1 MITPAQKQRLDTGR
15 VRRGDM
21 TDEEREAILSQQR
34 QRQYDLEFLSYEDP
48 SLYKAVMDKQA
59 AENAV
64 FTAANPLPEFGT
76 LTDGSEVYQSGQSRR
91 NIVDY
96 LAPERGFKRDTIQKF
111 MGGNA
116 SRIGGFGVADLLGAG
131 LLDAADGLSF
141 SRDMN
146 KRNDLAI
153 AHLDEQIIAE
163 GVKPYSL
170 EFYRQRNARM
180 PEMETSFDAMLDIGI
195 GGIEAVT
202 LGTSRLITKPVK
214 GFLKNLSAKF
224 ASPVTPSPSAG
235 ALPTAN
241 NVAQQTAR
249 EILEL
254 RAAGRSNEVTEQM
267 MSAADDPY
275 MFNNTPLDMSQE
287 ARMARASAN
296 DFDVENLM
304 YRGSPENESVIDR
317 DLIFSSDSGYVASTY
332 AKNANLPMTQT
343 NAVIAPIL
351 TRPKNAFTIDQKGR
365 NYERIPIDET
375 ISGESNTLRKQFGD
389 GIETWTVNGVPTT
402 DTNRIASLGM
412 KEFDSIQLNNIVDRG
427 PETYYKFTEPQE
439 YYTNPKTGESVA
451 AGRSASID
459 KDFQAKT
466 RIPST
471 VRINRPEDVKS
482 QFARFDPEF
491 RHLRNLSASILA
503 TIGFT
508 GLAKSLK
515 QNENGDQM

>member
-1 MITPAQKQRLDTGR
+1 
-15 VRRGDM
+15 M
-21 TDEEREAILSQQR
+21 TDEEYRAENQRKAQLRAERQAIVRQQR
-34 QRQYDLEFLSYEDP
+34 QEENDLEFLSYEDP

-59 AENAV
+59 AENAAL
-64 FTAANPLPEFGT
+64 TASNPVTGFGT

-91 NIVDY
+91 DIVDY
-96 LAPERGFKRDTIQKF
+96 LAPERGLKRDTIQKF

-116 SRIGGFGVADLLGAG
+116 SRSGGFGVADLLGAG

-153 AHLDEQIIAE
+153 AQLEEQIIAE

-241 NVAQQTAR
+241 TVAQQTAR

-287 ARMARASAN
+287 ARMARAS
-296 DFDVENLM
+296 DQKFD
-304 YRGSPENESVIDR
+304 P
-317 DLIFSSDSGYVASTY
+317 DLIHGSNMDIDGFDRTTRGTYLTNNPDMADSYVSKEGGQLY
-332 AKNANLPMTQT
+332 PVM
-343 NAVIAPIL
+343 V
-351 TRPKNAFTIDQKGR
+351 RGGGDFPKVQGGGAFY
-365 NYERIPIDET
+365 NRIPASGLPEELQYMKYDT
-375 ISGESNTLRKQFGD
+375 GSMPFNTDFISARAGEGGFS
-389 GIETWTVNGVPTT
+389 GIKFK
-402 DTNRIASLGM
+402 DI
-412 KEFDSIQLNNIVDRG
+412 IDRG
-427 PETYYKFTEPQE
+427 PNIKQYLGETPEEAMARATRASVPSDVVNVN
-439 YYTNPKTGESVA
+439 NPKNI
-451 AGRSASID
+451 RS
-459 KDFQAKT
+459 
-466 RIPST
+466 
-471 VRINRPEDVKS
+471 E
-482 QFARFDPEF
+482 FARFDPEF
-491 RHLRNLSASILA
+491 SNLRNLSASILA

>member
-1 MITPAQKQRLDTGR
+1 
-15 VRRGDM
+15 M
-21 TDEEREAILSQQR
+21 TDEEYRAENQRKAQLRAERQAIVRQQR
-34 QRQYDLEFLSYEDP
+34 QEENDLEFLSYEDP

-59 AENAV
+59 AENAAL
-64 FTAANPLPEFGT
+64 TASNPVTGFGT

-91 NIVDY
+91 DIVDY
-96 LAPERGFKRDTIQKF
+96 LAPERGLKRDTIQKF

-116 SRIGGFGVADLLGAG
+116 SRSGGFGVADLLGAG

-153 AHLDEQIIAE
+153 AQLEEQIIAE

-241 NVAQQTAR
+241 TVAQQTAR

-275 MFNNTPLDMSQE
+275 MFENTPLDMSQE
-287 ARMARASAN
+287 ALMARAKAEGRVPALHGTGSDISAV
-296 DFDVENLM
+296 DSAYF
-304 YRGSPENESVIDR
+304 GSGKE
-317 DLIFSSDSGYVASTY
+317 DLLGSGFY
-332 AKNANLPMTQT
+332 
-343 NAVIAPIL
+343 
-351 TRPKNAFTIDQKGR
+351 
-365 NYERIPIDET
+365 
-375 ISGESNTLRKQFGD
+375 
-389 GIETWTVNGVPTT
+389 TT
-402 DTNRIASLGM
+402 
-412 KEFDSIQLNNIVDRG
+412 
-427 PETYYKFTEPQE
+427 
-439 YYTNPKTGESVA
+439 TNPKRADRYLPIGNPPLERGVFQSGNKEYTEGANVMPLMVKELKPFNLEEPLGDVA
-451 AGRSASID
+451 DQIAEAYSKDPFFKVETMSSGVHIISNENGSAMLD
-459 KDFQAKT
+459 PYLPKADALFKLRKAFG
-466 RIPST
+466 
-471 VRINRPEDVKS
+471 PEDVS
-482 QFARFDPEF
+482 MVLSDIGYSGVSGPEALGNRVRVNYNPEDVRSRFARFDPEF
-491 RHLRNLSASILA
+491 RNLANLSAGFA
-503 TIGFT
+503 AIGFS
-508 GLAKSLK
+508 GLAAGLK
-515 QNENGDQM
+515 ENQDGGI

>member
-1 MITPAQKQRLDTGR
+1 
-15 VRRGDM
+15 M
-21 TDEEREAILSQQR
+21 TDEEYRAENQRKAQLRAERQAIVRQQR
-34 QRQYDLEFLSYEDP
+34 QEENDLEFLSYEDP

-59 AENAV
+59 AENAAL
-64 FTAANPLPEFGT
+64 TASNPVTGFGT

-91 NIVDY
+91 DIVDY
-96 LAPERGFKRDTIQKF
+96 LAPERGLKRDTIQKF

-116 SRIGGFGVADLLGAG
+116 SRSGGFGVADLLGAG

-153 AHLDEQIIAE
+153 AQLEEQIIAE

-241 NVAQQTAR
+241 TVAQQTAR

-275 MFNNTPLDMSQE
+275 MYANTPLDMSQE
-287 ARMARASAN
+287 ARMARVA
-296 DFDVENLM
+296 DQKYD
-304 YRGSPENESVIDR
+304 P
-317 DLIFSSDSGYVASTY
+317 DLIHGSNMDIDGFDRTTRGTFLTNNPDMADSYVSKEGGQLYPVMVRGGDDFPKVQGGGVNYNQIPASG
-332 AKNANLPMTQT
+332 LPEELQYM
-343 NAVIAPIL
+343 
-351 TRPKNAFTIDQKGR
+351 
-365 NYERIPIDET
+365 NYDTGSMPLNTDFIVRASGQERFP
-375 ISGESNTLRKQFGD
+375 
-389 GIETWTVNGVPTT
+389 GVKFKDIT
-402 DTNRIASLGM
+402 
-412 KEFDSIQLNNIVDRG
+412 DRG
-427 PETYYKFTEPQE
+427 PNIKQYLGETREDAMARATRASVPSDVVNVN
-439 YYTNPKTGESVA
+439 NPKNI
-451 AGRSASID
+451 RS
-459 KDFQAKT
+459 K
-466 RIPST
+466 
-471 VRINRPEDVKS
+471 
-482 QFARFDPEF
+482 FARFDPEF
-491 RHLRNLSASILA
+491 ANLRNLSASVLGV
-503 TIGFT
+503 IGFS
-508 GLAKSLK
+508 GLAAGIK
-515 QNENGDQM
+515 ENQDGGI